1 MNCPKRGVRYRD
13 GHGARCRGVRVPELT
28 GSTPAAQGAKPGI
41 SKTGKKYGN
50 PYFRWYQDILF
61 AGRCTMPR

>member
-28 GSTPAAQGAKPGI
+28 GSTPAAQGAKPGVI
-41 SKTGKKYGN
+41 KSFGGGIDTDVS
-50 PYFRWYQDILF
+50 RSTLLL
-61 AGRCTMPR
+61 